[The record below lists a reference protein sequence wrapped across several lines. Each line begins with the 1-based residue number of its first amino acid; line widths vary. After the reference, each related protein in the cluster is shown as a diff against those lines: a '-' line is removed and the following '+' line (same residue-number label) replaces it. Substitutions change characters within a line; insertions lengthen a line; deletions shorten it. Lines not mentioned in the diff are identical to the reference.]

1 MSSLKLLLAA
11 ASIAVFTAPAA
22 FAQSAPP
29 PDGAQQQHAWHKP
42 SPEQMAAWHAERC
55 KSRYARVAGKLA
67 YLQADLSI
75 TDAQR
80 GAFDQWKGVVLSSA
94 KAHSDACLAHMA
106 DGKAMMHHHDAL
118 ERNARMQK
126 MLEGKL
132 AELKAERPALES
144 LYASL
149 TPDQKQEFD
158 RAAAFGHHHGH
169 HMGHGMGGQR
179 FGRDGGWQQRAPG

>member
-1 MSSLKLLLAA
+1 MSSLKILLATA
-11 ASIAVFTAPAA
+11 AIAAFATPVA

-29 PDGAQQQHAWHKP
+29 ADGAPQQHHMWQKP

-55 KSRYARVAGKLA
+55 KSHYARVAGKLA
-67 YLQADLSI
+67 YLQADLQI

-94 KAHSDACLAHMA
+94 KERSDACLAHTA
-106 DGKAMMHHHDAL
+106 DGKEMHHHDAV

-132 AELKAERPALES
+132 AQLKAERPALES

-149 TPDQKQEFD
+149 TPDQKKEFD
-158 RAAAFGHHHGH
+158 RAEAFGHRHGH
-169 HMGHGMGGQR
+169 HMGHGGER

>member
-1 MSSLKLLLAA
+1 MSPLKLLLAA
-11 ASIAVFTAPAA
+11 TSIVAFTAPVA
-22 FAQSAPP
+22 FAQSAPAQ
-29 PDGAQQQHAWHKP
+29 DGAQQHAWHKP
-42 SPEQMAAWHAERC
+42 SPEEMAAWHAQRC
-55 KSRYARVAGKLA
+55 QSHYARVAGKLA

-94 KAHSDACLAHMA
+94 KARSEACLAHTA
-106 DGKAMMHHHDAL
+106 EGKEVHHHDAV
-118 ERNARMQK
+118 ERNARMEK

-149 TPDQKQEFD
+149 TPDQKKSFD
-158 RAAAFGHHHGH
+158 RAEAFGHRHGH
-169 HMGHGMGGQR
+169 HMSHEGGER
-179 FGRDGGWQQRAPG
+179 FGHNGGWQQRAPG